1 MLAYRISHK
10 LYMYDTSGEGARL
23 FGGRWNP
30 KGLPCIYTSLYTS
43 LAILEKIAHAQW
55 PNEMKDLALGTYRLQ
70 AEKDI
75 YKVDITRLKTDW
87 IQDISYTQWLGKQ
100 IFEAG
105 YTGFLAPSV
114 IVPTEYNLMLHPAKL
129 EASKIILES
138 AQLFAVDNRLFKKT

>member
-1 MLAYRISHK
+1 MGQKTHNGGFEVNTGNGRQKK
-10 LYMYDTSGEGARL
+10 L
-23 FGGRWNP
+23 
-30 KGLPCIYTSLYTS
+30 
-43 LAILEKIAHAQW
+43 AHAQW

-70 AEKDI
+70 TEKDI

-129 EASKIILES
+129 EAGKVILES
-138 AQLFAVDNRLFKKT
+138 AQLFAIYNRLFKKT

>member
-43 LAILEKIAHAQW
+43 LAILEKVAHAQW

-70 AEKDI
+70 TEKDI

-105 YTGFLAPSV
+105 YTGFLAPSA